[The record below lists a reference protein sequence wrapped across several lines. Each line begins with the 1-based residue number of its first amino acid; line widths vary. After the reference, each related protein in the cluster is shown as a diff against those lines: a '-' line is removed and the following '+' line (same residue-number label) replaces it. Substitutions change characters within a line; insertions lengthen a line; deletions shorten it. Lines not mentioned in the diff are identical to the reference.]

1 MCAFRVDTT
10 EMVSAVGNIQS
21 GSEFLKGDAKGRL
34 DSIYDRL
41 GSAGLSENGD
51 AHEKVEGFR
60 NRWNDEFGIIG
71 DMLAKFKDTLTSAS
85 QAYDTADLEI
95 ANATRPAAAPP
106 TEV

>member
-1 MCAFRVDTT
+1 MA
-10 EMVSAVGNIQS
+10 SAVGNIQS
-21 GSEFLKGDAKGRL
+21 GSDFLKGDAKGRL

-41 GSAGLSENGD
+41 GSAALSHNGD

-71 DMLAKFKDTLTSAS
+71 DMLSKFKDALNSAS
-85 QAYDTADLEI
+85 SAYNAADQEL
-95 ANATRPAAAPP
+95 ANGLSQPAAPP